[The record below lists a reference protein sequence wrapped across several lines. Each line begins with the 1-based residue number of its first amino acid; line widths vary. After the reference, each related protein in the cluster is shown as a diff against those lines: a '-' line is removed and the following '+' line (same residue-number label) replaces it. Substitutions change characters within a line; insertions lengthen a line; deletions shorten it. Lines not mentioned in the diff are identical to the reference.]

1 MGSFF
6 NRIQRRD
13 TAILMVFNSSIK
25 CKVLDLFMPCIT
37 YFGSGIFS
45 VLFCIASIING
56 DRFIRQLGIETSLA
70 LIVSGFIA
78 RMIKIT
84 VNRIRPY
91 IVLQNLNI
99 RKIGIDDYSFPS
111 GHTTAA
117 FCIAVMIALT
127 IPHLSVIAI
136 SIAIAVGIS
145 RMYLGVH
152 FPSDV
157 LVGMLL
163 GSITSLSVFLLI

>member
-1 MGSFF
+1 
-6 NRIQRRD
+6 
-13 TAILMVFNSSIK
+13 
-25 CKVLDLFMPCIT
+25 
-37 YFGSGIFS
+37 
-45 VLFCIASIING
+45 
-56 DRFIRQLGIETSLA
+56 
-70 LIVSGFIA
+70 
-78 RMIKIT
+78 
-84 VNRIRPY
+84 
-91 IVLQNLNI
+91 LQNLNI

-163 GSITSLSVFLLI
+163 GSITSLSVFLLM